1 MREPSE
7 FSTIS
12 VPRDLRA
19 AIIRSLSLDFRTPLR
34 VVGLAAKADNTNS
47 RLFNDFEPGREIS
60 ARNSLVATG
69 ASQAGE

>member
-1 MREPSE
+1 M
-7 FSTIS
+7 FSRIS
-12 VPRDLRA
+12 VPSARSA
-19 AIIRSLSLDFRTPLR
+19 AIIRSLSLDFKTPCR
-34 VVGLAAKADNTNS
+34 VVGPLAKADKTSS